1 MQLFINFVSLQRFM
15 AKKIDIHKWIGVFL
29 IVIGVFPFLGIRLG
43 IFTTVIHLLTIVSGV
58 IILLTK

>member
-1 MQLFINFVSLQRFM
+1 M